1 MMICGV
7 CSSLLDVLIYD
18 ILRNSPDGLS
28 AVVDQRLQNIL
39 IFRTTFWKVLWYHLI
54 EGNIAILY
62 PHYRH
67 RPSVL
72 YSGGG
77 GYLYIES

>member
-1 MMICGV
+1 MICGV

-28 AVVDQRLQNIL
+28 AVVDQRSQNIL
-39 IFRTTFWKVLWYHLI
+39 TFRVMFWRVLWYHLI
-54 EGNIAILY
+54 EGNIVILY
-62 PHYRH
+62 PYYRH
-67 RPSVL
+67 RSSVL

-77 GYLYIES
+77 GYPYIES